1 MKILSISILLLFIMI
16 LQTYLNNEHFLF
28 KINNNNK
35 KRDMDIYLFPSSM
48 FTNKVY
54 SFNKILNNKGNVIN
68 VEYPSTNFDLDKFA
82 DNIYNKIIKN
92 NKKCILIGYSFGSL
106 MCNIINAKF
115 KNNDILKKILCISNS
130 CDGNV
135 TDKAINIYR
144 QMATTKTDNERF
156 KLIYELLFP
165 NNFNI
170 NNDIKKDI
178 KNNQLSPKLQ
188 KSIGDGIGKWIQ
200 KNNQL
205 CTNNNNVKMVVI
217 HGNKDIVY
225 KLVNKKNTTVLN
237 DVGHGIIFQKP
248 HVINKWIE
256 DNI

>member
-1 MKILSISILLLFIMI
+1 
-16 LQTYLNNEHFLF
+16 
-28 KINNNNK
+28 
-35 KRDMDIYLFPSSM
+35 
-48 FTNKVY
+48 
-54 SFNKILNNKGNVIN
+54 
-68 VEYPSTNFDLDKFA
+68 
-82 DNIYNKIIKN
+82 
-92 NKKCILIGYSFGSL
+92 
-106 MCNIINAKF
+106 
-115 KNNDILKKILCISNS
+115 
-130 CDGNV
+130 
-135 TDKAINIYR
+135 
-144 QMATTKTDNERF
+144 
-156 KLIYELLFP
+156 LLFP

-178 KNNQLSPKLQ
+178 KNNQLSPELQ

-225 KLVNKKNTTVLN
+225 KLVNNKNTTVLN